1 MAVNAWPLKAWASPP
16 EPPTQPIARA
26 RVTLRTETGILAS
39 FASRVVTHTVTR
51 QSEDNLIN
59 GTESGSWIR
68 FVRSTDTLYYYSI
81 QFNSKQKRE
90 RMKLSITRSEF
101 LRGLSRIQS
110 IVEKRNSMPILA
122 NVLIEAPRKGKEAAL
137 HLSATDLE
145 VGIRSRHR
153 ANIQETGGLTVSAKK
168 LFEIIRELSDENI
181 ELSTTANSY
190 LQICCDRSRFTL
202 AGTAAEEYPT
212 LPEFSPEKTVPIPA
226 AILSGMIE
234 RTMYAASLD
243 ETRYNLNG
251 VYLEILEDTGAIR
264 LVATDGHR
272 LACVDR
278 EIEGDTSALTSGVI
292 IPRKGLAELKRLIDE
307 DDAEEIDLA
316 FGNNSGFARK
326 GDVTLV
332 MRLIEGEFP
341 NYNQVIP
348 KNLTKHLI
356 LQTDTLVQAV
366 HRVALLSSERSRA
379 VKLELSEGRLVIT
392 SSNPDLG
399 DAREELDIDYAGETL
414 AIGFNA
420 KYLLD
425 AIAAVQSKEIR
436 FSFQDELSPSR
447 ITPPDDDTTL
457 AVVMPMRI

>member
-1 MAVNAWPLKAWASPP
+1 
-16 EPPTQPIARA
+16 
-26 RVTLRTETGILAS
+26 
-39 FASRVVTHTVTR
+39 
-51 QSEDNLIN
+51 
-59 GTESGSWIR
+59 
-68 FVRSTDTLYYYSI
+68 
-81 QFNSKQKRE
+81 
-90 RMKLSITRSEF
+90 MKLSITKSEL
-101 LRGLSRIQS
+101 LRGLGRIQS

-122 NVLIEAPRKGKEAAL
+122 NVLIEAPKKGKEAKL
-137 HLSATDLE
+137 HLAATDLE
-145 VGIRSRHR
+145 VGVRSLHQ
-153 ANIQETGGLTVSAKK
+153 ANVSEPGGLTVSAKK
-168 LFEIIRELSDENI
+168 LFEIIRELSDDKI
-181 ELSTTANSY
+181 ELSATANSY
-190 LQICCDRSRFTL
+190 LEIRCNRSRFTL

-226 AILSGMIE
+226 SILSQMIE
-234 RTMYAASLD
+234 RTIYAASVD

-251 VYLEILEDTGAIR
+251 VYLEVLEDSGAIR

-278 EIEGDTSALTSGVI
+278 EIEGDTSALASGVI
-292 IPRKGLAELKRLIDE
+292 IPRKGLGELKRLVDE
-307 DDAEEIDLA
+307 DDADEIELA
-316 FGNNSGFARK
+316 FANNSGLARK

-348 KNLTKHLI
+348 KNLTRHLV
-356 LQTDTLVQAV
+356 LPTDSLVQAV
-366 HRVALLSSERSRA
+366 RRVALLSSERSRA
-379 VKLELSEGRLVIT
+379 VKLELSDGQLVIT

-425 AIAAVQSKEIR
+425 AINAVQSKEVR

-447 ITPPDDDTTL
+447 LSPPDDEKTL